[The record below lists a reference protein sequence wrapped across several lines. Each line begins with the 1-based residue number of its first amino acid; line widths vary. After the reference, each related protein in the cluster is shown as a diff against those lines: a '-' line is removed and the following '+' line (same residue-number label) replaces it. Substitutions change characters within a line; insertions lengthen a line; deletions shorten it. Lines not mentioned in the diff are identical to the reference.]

1 MDNVKTPK
9 YYIDKILKDIEFCI
23 NNLNDVTIEK
33 FNEDEVLSS
42 AISFKF
48 VQISE
53 NVKKL
58 PNKIY
63 DIYPNV
69 PWMKISGLRNRIV
82 HDYGSIQLDIIYDT
96 VKNNLPD
103 LKIEIEKIIKEK
115 IMKLLFEIDKK
126 NYDNDGK
133 AFIRPSA
140 RAIIIKNN
148 KIYMVHSLVYDY
160 YKFPGGGI
168 ENNESNIDA
177 LIRETKE
184 EAGLVVIKD
193 SIKEYGYVHRVKK
206 AKDPG
211 YSIFIQDN
219 YYYLC
224 NVENNIL
231 EQQLDD
237 YENFE
242 KFTLELVDPKIAINI
257 NRSKEHGPKDLDMIE
272 REAKVLELLIK
283 DGYFN

>member
-1 MDNVKTPK
+1 
-9 YYIDKILKDIEFCI
+9 
-23 NNLNDVTIEK
+23 
-33 FNEDEVLSS
+33 
-42 AISFKF
+42 
-48 VQISE
+48 
-53 NVKKL
+53 
-58 PNKIY
+58 
-63 DIYPNV
+63 
-69 PWMKISGLRNRIV
+69 
-82 HDYGSIQLDIIYDT
+82 
-96 VKNNLPD
+96 
-103 LKIEIEKIIKEK
+103 
-115 IMKLLFEIDKK
+115 MKLLFEIDKK

-168 ENNESNIDA
+168 DKDESNIDA

-184 EAGLVVIKD
+184 EAGLIVIKD
-193 SIKEYGYVHRVKK
+193 SIKEYGYVHRIKK

-211 YSIFIQDN
+211 YSMFIQDN
-219 YYYLC
+219 FYYLC
-224 NVENNIL
+224 DVENNIL

-242 KFTLELVDPKIAINI
+242 KFTLELVDPRIAINI
-257 NRSKEHGPKDLDMIE
+257 NRNKDHGPKDLDMIE

>member
-1 MDNVKTPK
+1 
-9 YYIDKILKDIEFCI
+9 
-23 NNLNDVTIEK
+23 
-33 FNEDEVLSS
+33 
-42 AISFKF
+42 
-48 VQISE
+48 
-53 NVKKL
+53 
-58 PNKIY
+58 
-63 DIYPNV
+63 
-69 PWMKISGLRNRIV
+69 
-82 HDYGSIQLDIIYDT
+82 
-96 VKNNLPD
+96 
-103 LKIEIEKIIKEK
+103 
-115 IMKLLFEIDKK
+115 MKLLFEIDKK
-126 NYDNDGK
+126 NYDNNGK

-148 KIYMVHSLVYDY
+148 KIYMAHSLVYDY

-168 ENNESNIDA
+168 ESDESNIEA

-184 EAGLVVIKD
+184 EAGLVIIKD

-211 YSIFIQDN
+211 YSKFIQDN
-219 YYYLC
+219 YYLC

-242 KFTLELVDPKIAINI
+242 KFTLELVNPKVAINI
-257 NRSKEHGPKDLDMIE
+257 NRNKEHGPKDLDMIE

-283 DGYFN
+283 DGHFN

>member
-1 MDNVKTPK
+1 
-9 YYIDKILKDIEFCI
+9 
-23 NNLNDVTIEK
+23 
-33 FNEDEVLSS
+33 
-42 AISFKF
+42 
-48 VQISE
+48 
-53 NVKKL
+53 
-58 PNKIY
+58 
-63 DIYPNV
+63 
-69 PWMKISGLRNRIV
+69 
-82 HDYGSIQLDIIYDT
+82 
-96 VKNNLPD
+96 
-103 LKIEIEKIIKEK
+103 
-115 IMKLLFEIDKK
+115 MKLLFEIDKK

-140 RAIIIKNN
+140 RAIIIKDN

-168 ENNESNIDA
+168 ENNESTIDA

-184 EAGLVVIKD
+184 EAGLIVIKD
-193 SIKEYGYVHRVKK
+193 SIKEYGYVHRVQK
-206 AKDPG
+206 ADEPS
-211 YSIFIQDN
+211 YSKFIQDN
-219 YYYLC
+219 YYYIC
-224 NVENNIL
+224 DVENKIL

-257 NRSKEHGPKDLDMIE
+257 NRNKEHGPKDLDMIE